1 MEDFEIGG
9 GWKKREKGEKALE
22 CKKDALKKD
31 KKDSIQNEQD
41 QMVRVQEM

>member
-22 CKKDALKKD
+22 CKKRCLEK
-31 KKDSIQNEQD
+31 
-41 QMVRVQEM
+41 R